1 MYANPIQVC
10 WTPNIRSASVTKE
23 KEYGRLSCL
32 VWLQTLS
39 QILVLWLFV
48 AFWDFVCQLFLFMLS
63 AIFIILTFLQP
74 LLVSHILNDCYNIY
88 VKELNL
94 VPGSNLL
101 ASRCVPSGFTAP
113 CFTCGSRLFYYPPV
127 LYLPAGKS
135 LPSRFPEGG
144 DFAPLGP
151 QDCPRA
157 SPSGYLAV
165 LGGCISQYIPPLGS
179 VRIQHFHCKK
189 NQIGPTKYTQHWKW
203 PIFQNFEQRPR
214 VHSFGFIFHPLT
226 NMSYDPRLR
235 EILWSSWIWNP
246 IHPSG
251 PLRATHAVHTCHATN
266 KQAQQPNKLRMQ
278 SKFQEIVTNNRAKMH
293 SDNYT
298 GNSWQKNKQSN
309 ATTHSKICQCIFSR
323 FNLSL
328 IYL

>member
-179 VRIQHFHCKK
+179 VRIQYDVNIATRKLLLFGNFSRNIETFANFLRFLEPMQRWLLRVFLVCRELP
-189 NQIGPTKYTQHWKW
+189 NLPSTASSLSRN
-203 PIFQNFEQRPR
+203 FQ
-214 VHSFGFIFHPLT
+214 
-226 NMSYDPRLR
+226 
-235 EILWSSWIWNP
+235 
-246 IHPSG
+246 
-251 PLRATHAVHTCHATN
+251 
-266 KQAQQPNKLRMQ
+266 
-278 SKFQEIVTNNRAKMH
+278 
-293 SDNYT
+293 
-298 GNSWQKNKQSN
+298 WQKDLQ
-309 ATTHSKICQCIFSR
+309 HSVAIKMMNMVVKVFER
-323 FNLSL
+323 K
-328 IYL
+328 